1 VESILEIK
9 DSCTTSEQLLRS
21 YAFARYLKIYKK
33 EYLED
38 LEIKGEKH
46 SQEAKQKTEL
56 IANLTLKD
64 ILQIFEREAQGK
76 ELERDKAIVRFL
88 DGCYHHYRKKGFTRL
103 VRMNNNI
110 VITGEESQAKFK
122 TKISEKAENLSELI
136 ISTRRKLLD
145 RVGLGHGISRSS
157 VSDAS
162 PNVTTGEISGHFAN
176 MPAAYSKLAH
186 TNLTVTADIKTGVHY
201 ETSVNKRAFPFF
213 ELDHNPLDLNI
224 FKPDDWVAVPLSVG
238 KWLIIAYIHKSR
250 GCIEMEPGLLNLFPL
265 FKIDNQ
271 FVNKKPDGIFFFGYP
286 GAKKEDL
293 GFYHDK
299 GNDLL
304 IGMVPQFPEY
314 GYFGYC
320 KKPILTLH
328 NVLAILKG
336 DFPLHCGC
344 NRYVVGFDKKTDE
357 PFISDI
363 FIKADDMG
371 KAEFY
376 KDDNDK
382 LRKLKFYGTEIGAFA
397 CLDGFSEQAK
407 LQLVGREIGY
417 NASAGTNARQ
427 IVPVAEEKEV
437 STGSDLDLLLYI
449 NNYDLKEPGETMV
462 DTSMPVKDAIVHF
475 HDGRRCAAGSTQT
488 GRGGTE
494 ISYWA
499 NPFPLLK
506 DNDGTILHKNLYEKY
521 TDTEEQL
528 ISDIEKLVKRGDME
542 VGVAYS
548 MLMAGVYEGNTD
560 EKVIECGFK
569 NREEIEQEGPT
580 RLAESLIVSVKEFAV
595 KKRKRLGNCPQEVDV
610 TVAMI
615 GDSRTGK
622 SETAEKMEGILDVNI
637 A

>member
-1 VESILEIK
+1 MESILEIK
-9 DSCTTSEQLLRS
+9 DSCSTPQQLLRS
-21 YAFARYLKIYKK
+21 FAFARYLKIYKK

-38 LEIKGEKH
+38 LEKKGEKH
-46 SQEAKQKTEL
+46 SQEAKQKEDL
-56 IANLTLKD
+56 IANLSLKD
-64 ILQIFEREAQGK
+64 ILQIFERDALGK
-76 ELERDKAIVRFL
+76 ELERDRAIVRFL
-88 DGCYHHYRKKGFTRL
+88 DGCYHHYRNKSFSRL
-103 VRMNNNI
+103 VRLNNEI
-110 VITGEESQAKFK
+110 ITTSTESQKSFK
-122 TKISEKAENLSELI
+122 TKISDKAENLSELI
-136 ISTRRKLLD
+136 INTRRMLLD
-145 RVGLGHGISRSS
+145 KVGLGHGVSRSHGL
-157 VSDAS
+157 DAS
-162 PNVTTGEISGHFAN
+162 PNVTAGEISGHFSN
-176 MPAAYSKLAH
+176 IPSAYSKLAH

-201 ETSVNKRAFPFF
+201 ETSVNKRAFPFY
-213 ELDHNPLDLNI
+213 ELEHNPLDLDGYD
-224 FKPDDWVAVPLSVG
+224 PEDWVAVPLSVG

-265 FKIDNQ
+265 YKIDNN
-271 FVNKKPDGIFFFGYP
+271 FIDKKPDGIFFFGFP
-286 GAKKEDL
+286 DAKKEDL

-299 GNDLL
+299 EDDLL
-304 IGMVPQFPEY
+304 IGMVPKLPEY

-344 NRYVVGFDKKTDE
+344 NRYVVGFDKDTDE

-363 FIKADDMG
+363 YIKADDMG

-376 KDDNDK
+376 KKDNDK
-382 LRKLKFYGTEIGAFA
+382 LKTLKFFGTEIGAFA

-449 NNYDLKEPGETMV
+449 NNYDLKKPGETMV
-462 DTSMPVKDAIVHF
+462 DTNMPVKDAIIHF

-506 DNDGTILHKNLYEKY
+506 DNDGTILHKDLYEKY
-521 TDTEEQL
+521 TDTEEEL
-528 ISDIEKLVKRGDME
+528 ISSIEKLVKRGDME

-560 EKVIECGFK
+560 EKVLECGFN

-595 KKRKRLGNCPQEVDV
+595 KKREKLGNNLQEVDV

-622 SETAEKMEGILDVNI
+622 SETAEKMEGILNMNI

>member
-1 VESILEIK
+1 MESILEIK
-9 DSCTTSEQLLRS
+9 DSCETPEQLLRS

-38 LEIKGEKH
+38 LEKKGEKH
-46 SQEAKQKTEL
+46 SQEAKQKMDL

-64 ILQIFEREAQGK
+64 ILKIFEREATGK
-76 ELERDKAIVRFL
+76 ELERDRAIARFL
-88 DGCYHHYRKKGFTRL
+88 DGCYHHYRNKSFSRL
-103 VRMNNNI
+103 VRLNNDI
-110 VITGEESQAKFK
+110 VTTGAESQKSLK
-122 TKISEKAENLSELI
+122 SKVSDKAENLSELI
-136 ISTRRKLLD
+136 ILTRRKLLD
-145 RVGLGHGISRSS
+145 RVGLGHGVSRSS
-157 VSDAS
+157 ATDAS
-162 PNVTTGEISGHFAN
+162 PNVTAGEISGHYGN
-176 MPAAYSKLAH
+176 IPSDYSKLAH

-201 ETSVNKRAFPFF
+201 ETSVNKRAFPFY
-213 ELDHNPLDLNI
+213 ELEKNPLNLDN
-224 FKPDDWVAVPLSVG
+224 FNPDDWVAVPLSVG

-250 GCIEMEPGLLNLFPL
+250 GCIEMEPGLLNLFP
-265 FKIDNQ
+265 FYKVDKD
-271 FVNKKPDGIFFFGYP
+271 FVNKKPDGLFFFGYP
-286 GAKKEDL
+286 KAKKEEL
-293 GFYHDK
+293 GFYRDK
-299 GNDLL
+299 KNDLL
-304 IGMVPQFPEY
+304 IGMVPAFPEY

-328 NVLAILKG
+328 NVLAITKG

-344 NRYVVGFDKKTDE
+344 NRYVVGFDKDTNE
-357 PFISDI
+357 PFISEI

-376 KDDNDK
+376 KSENDK
-382 LRKLKFYGTEIGAFA
+382 FKRLKFYGTEIGAFA

-407 LQLVGREIGY
+407 LQLIGREIGY

-427 IVPVAEEKEV
+427 IVPVAEENEV

-449 NNYDLKEPGETMV
+449 NNYDLKKPGETMV
-462 DTSMPVKDAIVHF
+462 DTSMSVKDAIVNF

-506 DNDGTILHKNLYEKY
+506 DNDGTILHKELYEKY
-521 TDTEEQL
+521 TDTEEEL
-528 ISDIEKLVKRGDME
+528 ISSIEKLVSTGDME
-542 VGVAYS
+542 IGVAYS

-560 EKVIECGFK
+560 EMVLDCGFK
-569 NREEIEQEGPT
+569 NREEIEQEGPI
-580 RLAESLIVSVKEFAV
+580 RLAESLITSIKEFAI
-595 KKRKRLGNCPQEVDV
+595 KKRERLGNGVQEVDV

-622 SETAEKMEGILDVNI
+622 SETSEKMEGILNMNI

>member
-1 VESILEIK
+1 MESILEIR
-9 DSCTTSEQLLRS
+9 DSCVTSEQLLRS

-33 EYLED
+33 EYLEE
-38 LEIKGEKH
+38 LEKKGEKH
-46 SQEAKQKTEL
+46 SQEAKQKEEL

-64 ILQIFEREAQGK
+64 ILQIFEREATGK
-76 ELERDKAIVRFL
+76 ELERDRSIVRFL
-88 DGCYHHYRKKGFTRL
+88 DGCYHHYRNKSFSRL
-103 VRMNNNI
+103 VRLNNEI
-110 VITGEESQAKFK
+110 VTSGSDSQKSFKAKV
-122 TKISEKAENLSELI
+122 SDKAENLSELI
-136 ISTRRKLLD
+136 INTRRKLLD
-145 RVGLGHGISRSS
+145 RVGLGHGVSRSHGL
-157 VSDAS
+157 DAS
-162 PNVTTGEISGHFAN
+162 PNVTAGEVSGHFGN
-176 MPAAYSKLAH
+176 FPPAYSKLAH

-201 ETSVNKRAFPFF
+201 ETSVNKRAFPFY
-213 ELDHNPLDLNI
+213 ELDHNPLNLDI
-224 FKPDDWVAVPLSVG
+224 FEPDDWVAVPLSVG
-238 KWLIIAYIHKSR
+238 KWLIVAYIHKSR

-265 FKIDNQ
+265 FKVDNQ
-271 FVNKKPDGIFFFGYP
+271 FINKKPDGIFFFGFP
-286 GAKKEDL
+286 GANKEDL

-299 GNDLL
+299 DEDLL

-344 NRYVVGFDKKTDE
+344 NRYVVGFDKDTDE

-363 FIKADDMG
+363 YIKADDMG

-376 KDDNDK
+376 KSENDK
-382 LRKLKFYGTEIGAFA
+382 LKKLKFYGTEIGAFA

-407 LQLVGREIGY
+407 LQLIGREIGY

-449 NNYDLKEPGETMV
+449 NNYDLKKPGETMV
-462 DTSMPVKDAIVHF
+462 DTSMPVQEALVHF

-506 DNDGTILHKNLYEKY
+506 DNDGTILHKDLYEKY
-521 TDTEEQL
+521 TDTEEEL
-528 ISDIEKLVKRGDME
+528 VSSIEKLVKRGDME

-548 MLMAGVYEGNTD
+548 MLMAGVYEGNSD

-569 NREEIEQEGPT
+569 NREEIEQEGPI

-595 KKRKRLGNCPQEVDV
+595 KKREKLGNNISEVDV

-622 SETAEKMEGILDVNI
+622 SETAEKMEGILDMHM